1 MITMNNIFLREGV
14 TIDFPEL
21 SPQSEQNVL
30 KQFNYICL
38 KDSKAQRLKGS
49 KAQRRAFYS
58 PVGVSGDLPGLRR
71 INFWHCEIQTIK
83 NYYKNRLS
91 FPHAFG
97 GNPFINYLS

>member
-49 KAQRRAFYS
+49 KTQRRAF
-58 PVGVSGDLPGLRR
+58 
-71 INFWHCEIQTIK
+71 
-83 NYYKNRLS
+83 
-91 FPHAFG
+91 
-97 GNPFINYLS
+97 